1 LLVQS
6 PSSSSEAVNHPTSTR
21 RNLAVID
28 ALAWPA
34 LSLWTV
40 FREIGPVALGLPMLL
55 IGIWTL
61 FRLNAALENRRL
73 SYRLGFLAFGVW
85 VFFDKEFGGGP
96 YRFTTTLLFTW
107 AIYGVIIY
115 AVLGVAY
122 LILGP

>member
-1 LLVQS
+1 M
-6 PSSSSEAVNHPTSTR
+6 NHPTSTR

-34 LSLWTV
+34 LVLWAI
-40 FREIGPVALGLPMLL
+40 FHEMGPVAFGLPMLL

-61 FRLNAALENRRL
+61 FRLNAAIENRRMAW
-73 SYRLGFLAFGVW
+73 RIAFPVLGVW
-85 VFFDKEFGGGP
+85 FLPGQEFGGGP
-96 YRFTTTLLFTW
+96 YRFTATLLLTW
-107 AIYGVIIY
+107 AVYGVIIY

>member
-1 LLVQS
+1 MS
-6 PSSSSEAVNHPTSTR
+6 HPTSTR

-34 LSLWTV
+34 LVLWVV
-40 FREIGPVALGLPMLL
+40 FREMGPVAFGLPMLI

-61 FRLNAALENRRL
+61 FRLNAAIENRRL
-73 SYRLGFLAFGVW
+73 SYRLGFLAWGVW

-96 YRFTTTLLFTW
+96 YRFTTMLLFTW

-122 LILGP
+122 LLLGP

>member
-1 LLVQS
+1 M
-6 PSSSSEAVNHPTSTR
+6 NHPTSTR
-21 RNLAVID
+21 RNLAVLD

-34 LSLWTV
+34 LAQWIAL
-40 FREIGPVALGLPMLL
+40 REMGPVALGLPMLL

-61 FRLNAALENRRL
+61 FRLTAALENRRL
-73 SYRLGFLAFGVW
+73 SYRLGCFTGYGW

-107 AIYGVIIY
+107 AVYGVVIY

-122 LILGP
+122 LSLGP

>member
-1 LLVQS
+1 
-6 PSSSSEAVNHPTSTR
+6 VNHPTSTR

-34 LSLWTV
+34 LVLWAV
-40 FREIGPVALGLPMLL
+40 LREIGPVALGLPMLL
-55 IGIWTL
+55 IGVWTL

-73 SYRLGFLAFGVW
+73 SYRLGFFTWCGW

-107 AIYGVIIY
+107 AIYSLIIY

>member
-1 LLVQS
+1 
-6 PSSSSEAVNHPTSTR
+6 VNHPTSTR

-34 LSLWTV
+34 LVLWAI
-40 FREIGPVALGLPMLL
+40 FREIGPVALGLPMLV

-61 FRLNAALENRRL
+61 FRLNAAIENRRL
-73 SYRLGFLAFGVW
+73 SYRLGFLTCGVW

-96 YRFTTTLLFTW
+96 YRFTGSLLLTW
-107 AIYGVIIY
+107 AVYGLIIY
-115 AVLGVAY
+115 TVLGVAY